1 MKKKQLWLSL
11 LMLLSFGIWT
21 MLLQYVDVKVIGPND
36 SSVGFA
42 TINELFHRLT
52 GVHML
57 LYHISDWAGLVPI
70 AFCMGFA
77 ILGLIQ
83 WIARRRIEKV
93 DHSILILG
101 GFYLVVIT
109 LYLLFESCVIN
120 YRPILINGYLEASYP
135 SSTTLLVLS
144 VMPTSILQLRERI
157 NRPLLRQCITVVIS
171 LFTFSMLI
179 LRLISGVHWLSDIIG
194 GVLLSIG
201 LVAGYRFLTTL
212 KE

>member
-11 LMLLSFGIWT
+11 LMLLSFAIWT
-21 MLLQYVDVKVIGPND
+21 ILLQYVDVKVIGPND

-70 AFCMGFA
+70 AFCMGFS

-120 YRPILINGYLEASYP
+120 YRPVLINGYLEASYP
-135 SSTTLLVLS
+135 SSKTLLVLS
-144 VMPTSILQLRERI
+144 VIPTSILQLRERI

-201 LVAGYRFLTTL
+201 LVAGYRFLTSL